1 MRFSPSDLR
10 SLTVFRALVEHGGF
24 LGTQLALGMSQS
36 TVSFHLRALEE
47 RLGFDLCQR
56 GRKGFVLTERGQAV
70 YDGSKS
76 LVASISA
83 FEGVLGELHHKVV
96 GTLRVGMVDNTIT
109 DPRFD
114 FPSVIRRCVRNSP
127 DVEIKLTVT
136 SPDVLMAQV
145 ATGGLDL
152 AVIPRLDI
160 PDGFDQILFHEEM
173 NSLYCGHLH
182 PLFKAKPTRAEIE
195 ASEFVVRPYANNRE
209 LHFFRKASVRAHAT
223 NMEAQAAF
231 VLSGEFIGYLP
242 EHYANHWVERRQM
255 RALMSPETRI
265 VRPFVIV
272 TKTDTPSS
280 PLQRL
285 FIRGLVAEGVHAQD
299 GRLAAV
305 AQAVLDTAQQRSPA
319 GRSNKSKK
327 SI

>member
-10 SLTVFRALVEHGGF
+10 SLTVFRALAEHGSF
-24 LGTQLALGMSQS
+24 VGTQLALGMSQS

-47 RLGFDLCQR
+47 RLGFDLCRR
-56 GRKGFVLTERGQAV
+56 GRKGFVLTERGRSV
-70 YDGSKS
+70 YEGSKA

-83 FEGVLGELHHKVV
+83 FEGILGELHHRLV

-109 DPRFD
+109 DPRFS
-114 FPSVIRRCVRNSP
+114 FPAVIRQCVKASP

-136 SPDVLMAQV
+136 APDVLMSQIAS
-145 ATGGLDL
+145 GGLDM

-160 PDGFDQILFHEEM
+160 PDGFDQTVFHEELH
-173 NSLYCGHLH
+173 SLYCGHLH
-182 PLFKAKPTRAEIE
+182 PLFGREPARGEIE
-195 ASEFVVRPYANNRE
+195 QNAFVVRPYANNRE
-209 LHFFRKASVRAHAT
+209 LHHFRKAKVRAYAN

-242 EHYANHWVERRQM
+242 EHYAHHWVALDQM
-255 RALMSPETRI
+255 QALMSPATRI

-272 TKTDTPSS
+272 TKSDTSSS

-285 FIRGLVAEGVHAQD
+285 FIQELLAQGVHAQD
-299 GRLAAV
+299 GRRPARARGV
-305 AQAVLDTAQQRSPA
+305 VRST
-319 GRSNKSKK
+319 K

>member
-36 TVSFHLRALEE
+36 TVSFHLRALED

-70 YDGSKS
+70 YDGSKA

-96 GTLRVGMVDNTIT
+96 GTLRVGLVDNSIT

-114 FPSVIRRCVRNSP
+114 FAGAIRQCLKGAP
-127 DVEIKLTVT
+127 DVDIKLTVT
-136 SPDVLMAQV
+136 SPDVLMSQV
-145 ATGGLDL
+145 ATGGLDV

-160 PDGFDQILFHEEM
+160 TDGFDQVPFHEEM
-173 NSLYCGHLH
+173 NSLYCGDLH
-182 PLFKAKPTRAEIE
+182 HLFKARPTRGEIE
-195 ASEFVVRPYANNRE
+195 TSAFVVRPYANNRE
-209 LHFFRKASVRAHAT
+209 LQYFKKARVRAHAA

-231 VLSGEFIGYLP
+231 ILSGEFIGYLP
-242 EHYANHWVERRQM
+242 EHYADHWVRRGEM
-255 RALMSPETRI
+255 RALMSPATRI

-272 TKTDTPSS
+272 TKSDMPGS
-280 PLQRL
+280 PLQRM
-285 FIRGLVAEGVHAQD
+285 FIRGLVAKGSHAQD
-299 GRLAAV
+299 KRLGPA
-305 AQAVLDTAQQRSPA
+305 AQAVLASQAR
-319 GRSNKSKK
+319 GRRRNKSKK

>member
-96 GTLRVGMVDNTIT
+96 GTLRVGVVDNTLT
-109 DPRFD
+109 DPRFN
-114 FPSVIRRCVRNSP
+114 FPGVIKQCMQNAP

-160 PDGFDQILFHEEM
+160 PDGFGQIAFHEEI

-182 PLFKAKPTRAEIE
+182 PLFKAKPTRALIE
-195 ASEFVVRPYANNRE
+195 QCEFVVRPYANNRE
-209 LHFFRKASVRAHAT
+209 LQFFKKARVRAHAT

-231 VLSGEFIGYLP
+231 ILSGEFIGYLP
-242 EHYANHWVERRQM
+242 EHYAHHWVERGQL

-272 TKTDTPSS
+272 TKSDTPSS

-285 FIRGLVAEGVHAQD
+285 FIRGLVAAGVHAQD
-299 GRLAAV
+299 GRLAPA
-305 AQAVLDTAQQRSPA
+305 ARAVLDRPP
-319 GRSNKSKK
+319 GGKPVRRNKSKK

>member
-47 RLGFDLCQR
+47 RLGFELCRR

-70 YDGSKS
+70 YDGSRG

-83 FEGVLGELHHKVV
+83 FEGALGELHHRIV
-96 GTLRVGMVDNTIT
+96 GTLRVGLADNTIT

-114 FPSVIRRCVRNSP
+114 FPGVIRHCVRSSP

-136 SPDVLMAQV
+136 APDVLMTQV

-160 PDGFDQILFHEEM
+160 PEGFDQVVFHEEL
-173 NSLYCGHLH
+173 NSLYCGGLH
-182 PLFKAKPTRAEIE
+182 RLFAARPTRAEIE
-195 ASEFVVRPYANNRE
+195 HCQFVVRPYANNRE
-209 LHFFRKASVRAHAT
+209 LQHFRKARVRAQAT
-223 NMEAQAAF
+223 TMEAQAAYI
-231 VLSGEFIGYLP
+231 LSGEFIGYLP
-242 EHYANHWVERRQM
+242 EHYARHWVERRAM

-265 VRPFVIV
+265 VRPFVIT
-272 TKTDTPSS
+272 TKSDMPGS

-285 FIRGLVAEGVHAQD
+285 FTRELVVRGVHAQE
-299 GRLAAV
+299 GRMAAAAKAI
-305 AQAVLDTAQQRSPA
+305 AQEGA
-319 GRSNKSKK
+319 GRKPAARIKSRK

>member
-10 SLTVFRALVEHGGF
+10 ALTVFRALVEHGGF

-70 YDGSKS
+70 YDGSKA

-83 FEGVLGELHHKVV
+83 FEGVLGELHHKIV
-96 GTLRVGMVDNTIT
+96 GTLRVGLVDNTIT

-114 FPSVIRRCVRNSP
+114 FPSVIRHCVRSSP
-127 DVEIKLTVT
+127 DIEIKLTVT
-136 SPDVLMAQV
+136 APDVLMTQV

-160 PDGFDQILFHEEM
+160 PDGFDQIVFHEEL

-182 PLFKAKPTRAEIE
+182 PLFAAKPTRAQIE
-195 ASEFVVRPYANNRE
+195 PSAFVVRPYANNRE
-209 LHFFRKASVRAHAT
+209 LQYFRKARVRAHAT
-223 NMEAQAAF
+223 NMEAQASF
-231 VLSGEFIGYLP
+231 ILSGEFIGYLP
-242 EHYANHWVERRQM
+242 EHYAKHWVELGQM
-255 RALMSPETRI
+255 RALMSPQTRI

-272 TKTDTPSS
+272 TKSAMPSS

-285 FIRGLVAEGVHAQD
+285 FVRELVAQGVHARE
-299 GRLAAV
+299 GGLAGARKIGGKGP
-305 AQAVLDTAQQRSPA
+305 ALQA
-319 GRSNKSKK
+319 GRKRAGAVSNR
-327 SI
+327 

>member
-114 FPSVIRRCVRNSP
+114 FPSVIRQCVQNSP

-160 PDGFDQILFHEEM
+160 PDGFDQIVFHEEM

-182 PLFKAKPTRAEIE
+182 PLFKKGRLTRAEIE
-195 ASEFVVRPYANNRE
+195 GSEFVVRPYANNRE
-209 LHFFRKASVRAHAT
+209 LHFFRKARVRAHAT

-231 VLSGEFIGYLP
+231 ILSGEFVGYLP
-242 EHYANHWVERRQM
+242 EHYANHWVERGQM
-255 RALMSPETRI
+255 RTLMSPETRI

-272 TKTDTPSS
+272 TKSDTPSS

-285 FIRGLVAEGVHAQD
+285 FIRGLVAQGVHAQD
-299 GRLAAV
+299 GRLAAT
-305 AQAVLDTAQQRSPA
+305 ALAVLNAAPKPA
-319 GRSNKSKK
+319 ARRIKSKK

>member
-36 TVSFHLRALEE
+36 TVSFHLRGLED

-96 GTLRVGMVDNTIT
+96 GTLRVGMVDNTLT
-109 DPRFD
+109 DPRFN
-114 FPSVIRRCVRNSP
+114 FPGVIRQCMKNSP

-145 ATGGLDL
+145 AAGGLDL

-160 PDGFDQILFHEEM
+160 PEGFDQIVFHEEL
-173 NSLYCGHLH
+173 NSLYCGYLH
-182 PLFKAKPTRAEIE
+182 PLFKGKPTRALIE
-195 ASEFVVRPYANNRE
+195 ACEFVVRPYANNRE
-209 LHFFRKASVRAHAT
+209 LHFFKKAHARAHAT

-231 VLSGEFIGYLP
+231 ILSGEFIGYLP
-242 EHYANHWVERRQM
+242 EHYAHHWVERRQM

-272 TKTDTPSS
+272 TKSDAPNS

-299 GRLAAV
+299 GRLAPAAKAV
-305 AQAVLDTAQQRSPA
+305 FNLRPS
-319 GRSNKSKK
+319 GRSGKRNRSKK